1 MKLLIYGAGG
11 LGREYCDIAN
21 RINDI
26 NHKWKEIAFVDDDES
41 LGNEYYGH
49 KIYQHKSLEE
59 LDRNDFEFVIAV
71 GNPGTRCELWKQ
83 MKELGFHG
91 ATLVDPKSCVSPSA
105 KICEGA
111 VISAFAFISSLST
124 IGVNSLVL
132 PGAVVGH
139 DAVIGA
145 HSFVCCNAT
154 LGGNVHVGERVF
166 FAENVPAREGLT
178 IGTDSIM
185 SLGSVIMRDVPEA
198 VIMFGNPARA
208 MAKNEDKKVF

>member
-26 NHKWKEIAFVDDDES
+26 NHKWKEISFIDDDES
-41 LGNEYYGH
+41 LGDKYYGG
-49 KIYQHKSLEE
+49 KIYNLKDLDA
-59 LDRNDFEFVIAV
+59 LDRKDCEFVIAV
-71 GNPGTRCELWKQ
+71 GNPGTRCELWKR
-83 MKELGFHG
+83 MKNLGFQG
-91 ATLVDPKSCVSPSA
+91 AVLIDPKSCVSQSA
-105 KICEGA
+105 KICEGV

-124 IGVNSLVL
+124 IGENSLIL
-132 PGAVVGH
+132 PGAVIGH
-139 DAVIGA
+139 DVVIGA

-166 FAENVPAREGLT
+166 FAENVPVREGLT
-178 IGTDSIM
+178 VGTDSIM
-185 SLGSVIMRDVPEA
+185 SLGSVILRDVPEA